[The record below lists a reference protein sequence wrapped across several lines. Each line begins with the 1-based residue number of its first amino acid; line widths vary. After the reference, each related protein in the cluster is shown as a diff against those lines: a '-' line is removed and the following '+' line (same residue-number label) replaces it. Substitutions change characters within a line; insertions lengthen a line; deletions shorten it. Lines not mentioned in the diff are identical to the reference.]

1 MKAKCLQLKMHVN
14 TFKVSFQYTTNSV
27 DPNSMHKAVE
37 NPSYYLYTKVT
48 RLPSNDCY
56 TPPHTANMANNAN
69 MWKNA
74 ELSYAV
80 SCHPRR
86 QRRDWEKV
94 STCNVTKLSRFHVTL
109 SYLLVFFHIENTFI
123 KRLVS

>member
-1 MKAKCLQLKMHVN
+1 M
-14 TFKVSFQYTTNSV
+14 
-27 DPNSMHKAVE
+27 DKAVQ

-48 RLPSNDCY
+48 HLPSNDCY
-56 TPPHTANMANNAN
+56 TPLHTANLAD

-74 ELSYAV
+74 EV
-80 SCHPRR
+80 RCHPLR

-109 SYLLVFFHIENTFI
+109 SYLLVFFHKEKAFI